1 MRISMDLELKDIPGQ
16 LVNALVPISDA
27 GGNLVSVVH
36 HHAKKTP
43 RGTIPIQVTFDIDD
57 EARLQALKF
66 ALESRDIKIARMNEA
81 KLLEYRTVLIVGHIV
96 HSDIRDTIDQ
106 IDRTGYAEVVDL
118 AMSMPGINL
127 KSSAR
132 IGISAE
138 GKEEA
143 RKAMNLMR
151 EIARKKDLLV
161 IEPIDGGVPL

>member
-1 MRISMDLELKDIPGQ
+1 MDLELKDIPGQ

-27 GGNLVSVVH
+27 GGNIVSVVH
-36 HHAKKTP
+36 HHAKRTP
-43 RGTIPIQVTFDIDD
+43 RGTIPIQVTFDYEGSLD
-57 EARLQALKF
+57 ALKF
-66 ALESRDIKIARMNEA
+66 SLESRDIKIARVNEA
-81 KLLEYRTVLIVGHIV
+81 KLLEHRTVLIVGHII

-106 IDRTGYAEVVDL
+106 IDKTGYAEVVDL

-161 IEPIDGGVPL
+161 IEPINS

>member
-1 MRISMDLELKDIPGQ
+1 MRITMDLELKDIPGQ

-27 GGNLVSVVH
+27 GGNLISVVH

-43 RGTIPIQVTFDIDD
+43 RGTIPIQVVFNIDGNLD
-57 EARLQALKF
+57 ALKF
-66 ALESRDIKIARMNEA
+66 ALESRDIRIARVNEE
-81 KLLEYRTVLIVGHIV
+81 KLLEYRTVMIVGHIV

-106 IDRTGYAEVVDL
+106 IDKTGYAEVVDL

-132 IGISAE
+132 IGISAA

-151 EIARKKDLLV
+151 EIAKKKDLLV
-161 IEPIDGGVPL
+161 IEPIDGEASL

>member
-1 MRISMDLELKDIPGQ
+1 MRITMDLELKDIPGQ

-27 GGNLVSVVH
+27 GGNLISVVH
-36 HHAKKTP
+36 HHAKKTM

-57 EARLQALKF
+57 DSLPALKF
-66 ALESRDIKIARMNEA
+66 ALESRDIRIARVNED
-81 KLLEYRTVLIVGHIV
+81 KLLEHRTVMIVGHII

-106 IDRTGYAEVVDL
+106 IDQTGYAEVVDL
-118 AMSMPGINL
+118 AMSMPGISM

-151 EIARKKDLLV
+151 EIARQKDLLV
-161 IEPIDGGVPL
+161 IEPIDGEDSI

>member
-1 MRISMDLELKDIPGQ
+1 MDLELKDIPGQ

-27 GGNLVSVVH
+27 GGNLISVVH

-43 RGTIPIQVTFDIDD
+43 RGTIPIQVTFDIDGSLD
-57 EARLQALKF
+57 ALKF
-66 ALESRDIKIARMNEA
+66 ALESRDIRIARVNEK
-81 KLLEYRTVLIVGHIV
+81 KLLEYHTVMIVGHIV

-106 IDRTGYAEVVDL
+106 IDKTGYAEVVDL

-132 IGISAE
+132 IGISAA

-151 EIARKKDLLV
+151 EIAKKKDLLV
-161 IEPIDGGVPL
+161 IEPIDGEASQ

>member
-1 MRISMDLELKDIPGQ
+1 MRITMDLELKDIPGQ

-27 GGNLVSVVH
+27 GGNIVSVVH
-36 HHAKKTP
+36 HHAKRTP
-43 RGTIPIQVTFDIDD
+43 RGTIPIQVTFDFEGSLD
-57 EARLQALKF
+57 ALKF
-66 ALESRDIKIARMNEA
+66 SLESRDIKIARVNEA
-81 KLLEYRTVLIVGHIV
+81 KLLEHRTVLIVGHII

-106 IDRTGYAEVVDL
+106 IDQTGYAEVVDL

-161 IEPIDGGVPL
+161 IEPINSEESL

>member
-1 MRISMDLELKDIPGQ
+1 MDLELKDIPGQ

-27 GGNLVSVVH
+27 GGNIVSVVH
-36 HHAKKTP
+36 HHAKRTP
-43 RGTIPIQVTFDIDD
+43 RGTIPIQVTFDYEGSLD
-57 EARLQALKF
+57 ALKF
-66 ALESRDIKIARMNEA
+66 SLESRDIKIARVNEA
-81 KLLEYRTVLIVGHIV
+81 KLLEHRTVLIVGHII

-106 IDRTGYAEVVDL
+106 IDKTGYAEVVDL

-138 GKEEA
+138 GKDEA

-161 IEPIDGGVPL
+161 IEPINSEESL

>member
-1 MRISMDLELKDIPGQ
+1 MRITMDLELKDIPGQ

-27 GGNLVSVVH
+27 GGNLISVVH
-36 HHAKKTP
+36 HHAKKTL

-57 EARLQALKF
+57 ASLPALKF
-66 ALESRDIKIARMNEA
+66 ALESRDIRIARVNEA
-81 KLLEYRTVLIVGHIV
+81 KLLEHRTVMIVGHII

-106 IDRTGYAEVVDL
+106 IDQTGYAEVVDL
-118 AMSMPGINL
+118 AMSMPGISL

-132 IGISAE
+132 IGISAS
-138 GKEEA
+138 GKDEV

-161 IEPIDGGVPL
+161 IEPIDGEDSI

>member
-1 MRISMDLELKDIPGQ
+1 MDLELKDIPGQ

-43 RGTIPIQVTFDIDD
+43 RGTIPIQVTFDIDGNLD
-57 EARLQALKF
+57 ALKF
-66 ALESRDIKIARMNEA
+66 ALESRDIKIARVNEE
-81 KLLEYRTVLIVGHIV
+81 KLLEYRTVMIVGHIV

-106 IDRTGYAEVVDL
+106 IDQTGYAEVVDL

-132 IGISAE
+132 IGISAA

-151 EIARKKDLLV
+151 EIARKKELLV
-161 IEPIDGGVPL
+161 IEPIDGEASL

>member
-1 MRISMDLELKDIPGQ
+1 MDLELKDIPGQ

-27 GGNLVSVVH
+27 GGNLISVVH
-36 HHAKKTP
+36 HHAKKTM

-57 EARLQALKF
+57 ASLPALKF
-66 ALESRDIKIARMNEA
+66 ALESRDIRIARVNEA
-81 KLLEYRTVLIVGHIV
+81 KLLEHRTVMIVGHII

-106 IDRTGYAEVVDL
+106 IDQTGYAEVVDL
-118 AMSMPGINL
+118 AMSMPGISL

-132 IGISAE
+132 IGISAA

-151 EIARKKDLLV
+151 EIARQKDLLV
-161 IEPIDGGVPL
+161 IEPIDGEASL

>member
-1 MRISMDLELKDIPGQ
+1 MRITMDLELKDIPGQ

-43 RGTIPIQVTFDIDD
+43 RGTILIQVTFDIDGNLD
-57 EARLQALKF
+57 ALKF
-66 ALESRDIKIARMNEA
+66 ALESRDIRIARVNEK
-81 KLLEYRTVLIVGHIV
+81 KLLEYRTVMIVGHIV

-106 IDRTGYAEVVDL
+106 IDQTGYAEVVDL
-118 AMSMPGINL
+118 AMSMPGISL

-132 IGISAE
+132 IGISAS

-151 EIARKKDLLV
+151 EIARKKELLV
-161 IEPIDGGVPL
+161 IEPIDGEASL

>member
-1 MRISMDLELKDIPGQ
+1 MDLELKDIPGQ

-27 GGNLVSVVH
+27 GGNIVSVVH
-36 HHAKKTP
+36 HHAKRTP
-43 RGTIPIQVTFDIDD
+43 RGTIPIQVTFDYEGSLD
-57 EARLQALKF
+57 ALKF
-66 ALESRDIKIARMNEA
+66 SLESRDIKIARVNEA
-81 KLLEYRTVLIVGHIV
+81 KLLEHRTVLIVGHII

-106 IDRTGYAEVVDL
+106 IDKTGYAEVVDL

-138 GKEEA
+138 GKDEA

-151 EIARKKDLLV
+151 DIARKKDLLV
-161 IEPIDGGVPL
+161 IEPINSEESL

>member
-1 MRISMDLELKDIPGQ
+1 MDLELKDIPGQ

-27 GGNLVSVVH
+27 GGNLISVVH

-43 RGTIPIQVTFDIDD
+43 RGTIPIQVTFDIDGSLD
-57 EARLQALKF
+57 ALKS
-66 ALESRDIKIARMNEA
+66 ALESRDIRIARVNEK
-81 KLLEYRTVLIVGHIV
+81 KLLEYHTVMIVGHIV

-106 IDRTGYAEVVDL
+106 IDKTGYAEVVDL
-118 AMSMPGINL
+118 AMSMPGISL

-132 IGISAE
+132 IGISAA

-151 EIARKKDLLV
+151 EIAKKKDLLV
-161 IEPIDGGVPL
+161 IEPIDGEVSQ

>member
-1 MRISMDLELKDIPGQ
+1 MRITMDLELKDIPGQ

-27 GGNLVSVVH
+27 GGNLISVVH

-43 RGTIPIQVTFDIDD
+43 RGTIPIQVVFNIDGNLD
-57 EARLQALKF
+57 ALKF
-66 ALESRDIKIARMNEA
+66 ALESRDIRIARVNEE
-81 KLLEYRTVLIVGHIV
+81 KLLEYRTVMIVGHIV

-106 IDRTGYAEVVDL
+106 IDQTGYAEVVDM

-132 IGISAE
+132 IGISAA

-161 IEPIDGGVPL
+161 IEPIDGEASL

>member
-1 MRISMDLELKDIPGQ
+1 MDLELKDIPGQ

-27 GGNLVSVVH
+27 GGNLISVVH

-43 RGTIPIQVTFDIDD
+43 RGTIPIQVTFDIDSGLD
-57 EARLQALKF
+57 ALKF
-66 ALESRDIKIARMNEA
+66 ALESRDIRIARVNEE
-81 KLLEYRTVLIVGHIV
+81 KLLEYHTVMIVGHIV

-106 IDRTGYAEVVDL
+106 IDQTGYAEVVDM

-132 IGISAE
+132 IGISAA

-151 EIARKKDLLV
+151 EIAKKKDLLV
-161 IEPIDGGVPL
+161 IEPIDGEATL

>member
-1 MRISMDLELKDIPGQ
+1 MRITMDLELKDIPGQ

-27 GGNLVSVVH
+27 GGNLISVVH
-36 HHAKKTP
+36 HHAKKTM

-57 EARLQALKF
+57 ASLPALKF
-66 ALESRDIKIARMNEA
+66 ALESRDIRIARVNEA
-81 KLLEYRTVLIVGHIV
+81 KLLEHRTVMIVGHII

-106 IDRTGYAEVVDL
+106 IDQTGYAEVVDL
-118 AMSMPGINL
+118 AMSMPGISL

-132 IGISAE
+132 IGISAA

-161 IEPIDGGVPL
+161 IEPIDGEAEL

>member
-1 MRISMDLELKDIPGQ
+1 MDLELKDIPGQ

-27 GGNLVSVVH
+27 GGNIVSVVH
-36 HHAKKTP
+36 HHAKRTP
-43 RGTIPIQVTFDIDD
+43 RGTIPIQVTFDFEGDL
-57 EARLQALKF
+57 EALKF
-66 ALESRDIKIARMNEA
+66 SLESRDIKIGRVNEA
-81 KLLEYRTVLIVGHIV
+81 KLLEHRTVLIVGHII

-106 IDRTGYAEVVDL
+106 IDQTGYAEVVDL

-143 RKAMNLMR
+143 RKAMSLMR
-151 EIARKKDLLV
+151 QIARKKDLLV
-161 IEPIDGGVPL
+161 IEPINSEDTQ

>member
-1 MRISMDLELKDIPGQ
+1 MRITMDLELKDIPGQ

-43 RGTIPIQVTFDIDD
+43 RGTIPIQVTFDI
-57 EARLQALKF
+57 ESESRLEALKF
-66 ALESRDIKIARMNEA
+66 ALESRDIKIARVNEA
-81 KLLEYRTVLIVGHIV
+81 KLLEHHTVLIVGHII

-118 AMSMPGINL
+118 AMNMPGINL

-138 GKEEA
+138 GKGEA
-143 RKAMNLMR
+143 RKAMDLLR
-151 EIARKKDLLV
+151 EIARKKDLLI
-161 IEPIDGGVPL
+161 IEPIDGVAA

>member
-1 MRISMDLELKDIPGQ
+1 MDLELKDIPGQ

-27 GGNLVSVVH
+27 GGNLVSIVH

-43 RGTIPIQVTFDIDD
+43 RGTIPIQVTFDIEGGLD
-57 EARLQALKF
+57 ALRF
-66 ALESRDIKIARMNEA
+66 NLESRDIRVLRVNEA
-81 KLLEYRTVLIVGHIV
+81 RLSDYHTVLIVGHIV

-118 AMSMPGINL
+118 AMSMPGISL

-132 IGISAE
+132 IGINAA

-143 RKAMNLMR
+143 RKALSLLR

-161 IEPIDGGVPL
+161 IEPIDGGASL

>member
-1 MRISMDLELKDIPGQ
+1 MDLELKDIPGQ

-27 GGNLVSVVH
+27 GGNLISVVH
-36 HHAKKTP
+36 HHAKKTM

-57 EARLQALKF
+57 ASLPALKF
-66 ALESRDIKIARMNEA
+66 ALESRDIRIARVNEA
-81 KLLEYRTVLIVGHIV
+81 KLLEHRTVMIVGHII

-106 IDRTGYAEVVDL
+106 IDQTGYAEVVDL
-118 AMSMPGINL
+118 AMSMPGISL

-132 IGISAE
+132 IGISAA

-161 IEPIDGGVPL
+161 IEPIDGEVEL